1 MKKDGTG
8 KEHKRKGI
16 NAFDN
21 ARWSRFSELKKNK
34 DFGEAFK
41 QQYIKERNSIIV
53 DYIYIAKKLSD
64 LMHMKHSEIDKED
77 LYGWGCCGL
86 MDAIERYDVSK
97 GIQFETFATYRVFG
111 AMYDEMR
118 KIDWTPRLAR
128 KRAAIIERLSLKY
141 FAENGTNPTDEEIL
155 EMMNGEIPIGGIR
168 ALRDKRTTMMVS
180 MAYAS
185 DEDQDWMQSL
195 SEDSDEIK
203 TCDSHDAIDHICQ
216 RFLDKNEAK
225 MMRCIFENNMT
236 LKEATRFLKIK
247 NEKKA
252 ASIYKNMMIKLKNP
266 ETAMLIKGLV
276 QKSA

>member
-1 MKKDGTG
+1 MKKNAPG
-8 KEHKRKGI
+8 KEYKKKGI

-21 ARWSRFSELKKNK
+21 ARWNRFCDLKRNK

-41 QQYIKERNSIIV
+41 QQYIKERNAIIV

-64 LMHMKHSEIDKED
+64 LMHMKHPEFDKED

-128 KRAAIIERLSLKY
+128 KRAAIIERLSLKF
-141 FAENGTNPTDEEIL
+141 FAENGRNPTDEEIL
-155 EMMNGEIPIGGIR
+155 DMMSGEIPLGGVR

-180 MAYAS
+180 IAYAA

-203 TCDSHDAIDHICQ
+203 TCDSNDAIEHICS
-216 RFLDKNEAK
+216 RFLDRNESK
-225 MMRCIFENNMT
+225 MMKCIFEQNMT
-236 LKEATRFLKIK
+236 LKEATRFLRIK

-266 ETAMLIKGLV
+266 ETASIIKEIV
-276 QKSA
+276 QKSS